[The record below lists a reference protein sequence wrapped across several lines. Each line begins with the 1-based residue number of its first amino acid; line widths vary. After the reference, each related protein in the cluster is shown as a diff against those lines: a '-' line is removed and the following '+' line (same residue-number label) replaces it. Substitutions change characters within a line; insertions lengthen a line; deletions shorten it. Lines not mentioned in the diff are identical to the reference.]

1 MRPGTRQIGIWT
13 CTALVV
19 GNMIGSGIFLLPSS
33 LSRFGALSL
42 LGWTLTAVG
51 AICVGLVLAKLAA
64 MLPKSG
70 GPYAYTRAAYGD
82 FAGFWVG
89 WGYWIAIWSGNGA
102 IAVAFASY
110 LGVFVPYLQTHLW
123 ATGVIAVAAVWLLTA
138 VNCMGI
144 REAGAVQVATTVL
157 KVVPLIAIG
166 TIGLLWI
173 EPARFTPLNPSGQPL
188 LPALSG
194 VAALTLWAFLGLES
208 ATVPAANVIDP
219 ERTIPRA
226 TIFGVIVTAVIY
238 ILSTAAIIGAMPREA
253 LQNSGAPFA
262 EAARSMWGGWAYYA
276 VGAGAVISAFG
287 TLNGW
292 MLLAGQVP
300 MAAADDALFPR
311 VFGRRNRN
319 GVPANAMII
328 SAVLITIILALNYSG
343 SSGLVE
349 TFNFIILLAT
359 LSSLIPYAFCSIA
372 PLILRR
378 EKPTARQLLLPGAAF
393 FYSLWAIWGSGAE
406 TVLYGVILLLLG
418 IPVYARLRHEQREH
432 EAGDA

>member
-1 MRPGTRQIGIWT
+1 
-13 CTALVV
+13 
-19 GNMIGSGIFLLPSS
+19 
-33 LSRFGALSL
+33 
-42 LGWTLTAVG
+42 
-51 AICVGLVLAKLAA
+51 
-64 MLPKSG
+64 
-70 GPYAYTRAAYGD
+70 
-82 FAGFWVG
+82 
-89 WGYWIAIWSGNGA
+89 
-102 IAVAFASY
+102 
-110 LGVFVPYLQTHLW
+110 
-123 ATGVIAVAAVWLLTA
+123 
-138 VNCMGI
+138 
-144 REAGAVQVATTVL
+144 
-157 KVVPLIAIG
+157 LIAIG

-359 LSSLIPYAFCSIA
+359 LSSLDALASRGATAAPAAAAPPAVAPRVASPPPAPAAPAVESASAPFDAEIAAIFAEEAAEILDNSEGALQDVRQRQDQASVVVLQRFLHTLKGGARMAGVVAMGDLSHALETLLARVVDGHSRPTSAALDLVQRGLDELQHMRDAIDAGRLASAPSGLVAELEGYAE
-372 PLILRR
+372 P
-378 EKPTARQLLLPGAAF
+378 AAA
-393 FYSLWAIWGSGAE
+393 LNHDE
-406 TVLYGVILLLLG
+406 TLT
-418 IPVYARLRHEQREH
+418 ET
-432 EAGDA
+432 